1 MYDSNNGQ
9 NLSSGV
15 TLCNDGVYRWAYDLH
30 LFKNPTI
37 LFTIWK
43 IFGFIIPIIYL
54 IDVLSS
60 LKFSWFTFT
69 SLWKTT
75 QMFALFYLGMMA
87 LSLIGYLVYAIIM
100 GGKYC
105 VLFEMSEKGI
115 KHIQAPK
122 QFEKAKLVGMITAMS
137 GSATGNVGTMG
148 TGLLVAS
155 KNSTSSDFQF
165 VKSVICYPRRNIIKV
180 NQPLAKNQIYCE
192 AKDFP
197 FVRDYIVSRCT
208 KAKIKG

>member
-60 LKFSWFTFT
+60 LKFSWFTLT

-75 QMFALFYLGMMA
+75 QMFVLFYLGMMA

-105 VLFEMSEKGI
+105 VLFEMNEKGI

-192 AKDFP
+192 DKDFS